1 MKCERQLLPANVVV
15 SIEDDPGLETV
26 GGWLG
31 STARIPTSWT
41 SSCFIPWQA
50 RFASILCSVSGS
62 ELNRTQIFRI
72 GNGVLGAGRGNLGVP
87 LLLLVLLGMM
97 TLPVPPFLLDV
108 FFTFN
113 IALSIVVLLV
123 SVYALRPLDFAVFPT
138 ILLVATLLRLALN
151 VASTRVVLI
160 HGHEGGASAGHVIE
174 AFGNVVIGGN
184 YVVGIVVFAILVIIN
199 FVVVTKGAG
208 RISEVSAR
216 FTLDAMPGKQMAID
230 ADLNSGLIDQ
240 DEAKRR
246 RTDVAQE
253 ADFYGSMDGASKF
266 VRGDAIAG
274 LLIMFVT
281 LLGGLGI
288 GMLQHG
294 LPFSEAGRIYS
305 LLTIGDGLVAQI
317 PSLLL
322 STAAAVMVTR
332 VSTSED
338 MGQQVQ
344 RQMFA
349 SPKALG
355 VAAGILIV
363 MGLVPGMPHL
373 SFVGLGAVAAGA
385 AYWIWHR
392 QRQVKQQAEQEVKAQ
407 QELLP
412 AQRAAETRELGWEDV
427 TPVDMVGLEV
437 GYRLIPLVDRN
448 QGGQLLARIKG
459 VRKKLSQ
466 DLGFLMPSVHIRDNL
481 DLLPNAYRLTLMGV
495 SLAEAEV
502 YPDRELAINPG
513 QVFGPLN
520 GIAAKDP
527 AFGLEAV
534 WIEASQRDQAQS
546 LGYTVV
552 DASTVIATHLNQ
564 ILHKHAHELL
574 GHEEVQQLMQLL
586 AKSSPKLAEE
596 LVPGMIS
603 LSTLLKVLQALL
615 QEQVPVRDIR
625 TIAEAIAN
633 VAPKSQDPAAMVA
646 AVRVALSRAI
656 VQNVVGLEPQLPVIT
671 LEPRLEQILLNSLQ
685 KAGQGADDGILLEP
699 GMAEKLQRSL
709 VDAAQRQEMLGK
721 PAILLVAGPVRAM
734 LSRFARL
741 AVPSIHVLAYQEI
754 PDNKQVTIV
763 ATVGQN

>member
-1 MKCERQLLPANVVV
+1 MIGDVRSNL
-15 SIEDDPGLETV
+15 SGLK
-26 GGWLG
+26 
-31 STARIPTSWT
+31 
-41 SSCFIPWQA
+41 Q
-50 RFASILCSVSGS
+50 
-62 ELNRTQIFRI
+62 
-72 GNGVLGAGRGNLGVP
+72 GNLGIP
-87 LLLLVLLGMM
+87 LMLLVMLGMVM
-97 TLPVPPFLLDV
+97 LPIPPFLLDV
-108 FFTFN
+108 LFTFS

-123 SVYALRPLDFAVFPT
+123 AIYALRPLDFAVFPT
-138 ILLVATLLRLALN
+138 ILLAATLLRLALN
-151 VASTRVVLI
+151 VASTRVVLLNGQD
-160 HGHEGGASAGHVIE
+160 GHDAAGKVIQ
-174 AFGNVVIGGN
+174 AFGEVVIGGN
-184 YVVGIVVFAILVIIN
+184 YVVGIVVFAILMIIN

-230 ADLNSGLIDQ
+230 ADLNAGLIDQ
-240 DEAKRR
+240 AEAKKRR
-246 RTDVAQE
+246 SEVSQE

-274 LLIMFVT
+274 LLILFIN
-281 LLGGLGI
+281 LIGGIAIGI
-288 GMLQHG
+288 FQHD
-294 LPFSEAGRIYS
+294 LSFADAGRIYT

-322 STAAAVMVTR
+322 STAAAIMVTR
-332 VSTSED
+332 VSSSED
-338 MGQQVQ
+338 MGAQVN

-349 SPKALG
+349 SPRALA
-355 VAAGILIV
+355 VTAAVMIA
-363 MGLVPGMPHL
+363 MGLVPGMPHF
-373 SFVGLGAVAAGA
+373 SFISLGLVAAGA
-385 AYWIWHR
+385 AYWIANK
-392 QRQVKQQAEQEVKAQ
+392 QRTTKENEIKEVQRQ

-412 AQRAAETRELGWEDV
+412 AQKAQEVKELGWDDV

-466 DLGFLMPSVHIRDNL
+466 EMGFLMPSVHIRDNL
-481 DLLPNAYRLTLMGV
+481 DLQPNAYRLTLMGV
-495 SLAEAEV
+495 SVAEAEV

-534 WIEASQRDQAQS
+534 WIDPSQRDQAQS

-552 DASTVIATHLNQ
+552 DASTVVATHLNQ
-564 ILHKHAHELL
+564 VLHKHAHELL

-603 LSTLLKVLQALL
+603 LSTLLKVLQSLL

-633 VAPKSQDPAAMVA
+633 VAVKSQDPAAMVA
-646 AVRVALSRAI
+646 AVRVALARAI
-656 VQNVVGLEPQLPVIT
+656 VQSIVGLELELPVIT
-671 LEPRLEQILLNSLQ
+671 LEPRLEQILLNSIQ
-685 KAGQGADDGILLEP
+685 KAGQGSEEGILLEP

-709 VDAAQRQEMLGK
+709 VEAAQRQEMLGK
-721 PAILLVAGPVRAM
+721 PVILLVAGPVRAM

>member
-1 MKCERQLLPANVVV
+1 MDRAQL
-15 SIEDDPGLETV
+15 
-26 GGWLG
+26 
-31 STARIPTSWT
+31 
-41 SSCFIPWQA
+41 
-50 RFASILCSVSGS
+50 
-62 ELNRTQIFRI
+62 I
-72 GNGVLGAGRGNLGVP
+72 GNMRSNLAGLGHGNLGVP
-87 LLLLVLLGMM
+87 VLVLVLLAMM
-97 TLPVPPFLLDV
+97 TLPMPAFLLDV

-151 VASTRVVLI
+151 IASTRVVLL
-160 HGHEGGASAGHVIE
+160 HGQEGHDAAGKVIQ
-174 AFGNVVIGGN
+174 AFGEVVIGGN
-184 YVVGIVVFAILVIIN
+184 YVVGVVVFAILMIIN

-240 DEAKRR
+240 DTAKLRR
-246 RTDVAQE
+246 SEVAQE

-266 VRGDAIAG
+266 VRGDAVAG

-281 LLGGLGI
+281 LLGGMGI

-294 LPFSEAGRIYS
+294 LSFNEASKIYA
-305 LLTIGDGLVAQI
+305 LLVIGDGLVAQI

-322 STAAAVMVTR
+322 STAAAIMVTR
-332 VSTSED
+332 VSSSED
-338 MGQQVQ
+338 MGQQVN

-349 SPKALG
+349 SPKALA
-355 VAAGILIV
+355 VAALIIAV
-363 MGLVPGMPHL
+363 MGLVPGMPHVPFL
-373 SFVGLGAVAAGA
+373 GLALLAAGGA
-385 AYWIWHR
+385 FLIWR
-392 QRQVKQQAEQEVKAQ
+392 SKQQKVKAEAEAVKRQ

-412 AQRAAETRELGWEDV
+412 AQKAQEVKELGWDDV

-466 DLGFLMPSVHIRDNL
+466 EMGFLMPSVHIRDNL

-495 SLAEAEV
+495 SVAEAEV
-502 YPDRELAINPG
+502 YPERELAINPG
-513 QVFGPLN
+513 QVFGTLN

-534 WIEASQRDQAQS
+534 WIDPAQRDQAQS

-552 DASTVIATHLNQ
+552 DASTVVATHLNQ
-564 ILHKHAHELL
+564 VLHKHAHELL
-574 GHEEVQQLMQLL
+574 GHEEVQQLLQLL

-596 LVPGMIS
+596 LVPGMVS
-603 LSTLLKVLQALL
+603 LSTLLKVLQILL

-625 TIAEAIAN
+625 SIAEAISN
-633 VAPKSQDPAAMVA
+633 VAGKSQDPAAMVA

-656 VQNVVGLEPQLPVIT
+656 VQSIVGLEPELPVIT
-671 LEPRLEQILLNSLQ
+671 LEPRLEQLLLNSLQ
-685 KAGQGADDGILLEP
+685 KAGQGSEDGILLEP

-709 VDAAQRQEMLGK
+709 VEAAQRQEMLGK
-721 PAILLVAGPVRAM
+721 PVILLVAGPVRAM

-741 AVPSIHVLAYQEI
+741 AVPNMHVLAYQEI